1 MRRSEIIVTDLQPT
15 AAFAGVELCEQG
27 LGGGLVRLK
36 SPLAFRFWS
45 RTSNAICWPFRGRA
59 VGRVARWLRPIW
71 VGSCALGRPVV

>member
-27 LGGGLVRLK
+27 LGGGRLK

-59 VGRVARWLRPIW
+59 VGRVALRPIW